1 MRKLL
6 TVLTCAALAAGCT
19 TTPTP
24 LAPVAAATRSWI
36 FTKAALDAVTVN
48 PAARQVLAGARIYE
62 ILQGTETPS
71 TAVPVVPTV
80 SFKNFVDLQRT
91 IDKHRL
97 RPDARA
103 VIYDAEH
110 WAQTPVDEQRSP
122 VTFYD
127 RAATIAHD
135 HGLLFIATPAMD
147 LVNANGKAA
156 NPAQDFL
163 SSDIDGATATNA
175 DVVDIQAQSLE
186 QDPAAYRS
194 FVTAAAAQVRAA
206 NPGATVIAGLSTNPH
221 GRPVAPATLVSDMTA
236 VANDAAGFWMNI
248 PDLGQCATCATP
260 RPDVA
265 VGALTDGHVANLFRS
280 PGS

>member
-19 TTPTP
+19 STSTP
-24 LAPVAAATRSWI
+24 LSPAAAATRSWI
-36 FTKAALDAVTVN
+36 FTKAALDAVTGN
-48 PAARQVLAGARIYE
+48 PAARQLLAGARIYE

-80 SFKNFVDLQRT
+80 SFKSFKDLQRT
-91 IDKHRL
+91 IDKHKL

-110 WAQTPVDEQRSP
+110 WPQTPVDEQQSP

-127 RAATIAHD
+127 RAADVAHH

-147 LVNANGKAA
+147 LVNVDRKSA

-186 QDPAAYRS
+186 QDTAAYRS
-194 FVTAAAAQVRAA
+194 FVTAAAQQIHATH
-206 NPGATVIAGLSTNPH
+206 PGATVIAGLSTNPH
-221 GRPVAPATLVSDMTA
+221 GRPVPPATLASDMTA

-248 PDLGQCATCATP
+248 PDLGKCANCATP